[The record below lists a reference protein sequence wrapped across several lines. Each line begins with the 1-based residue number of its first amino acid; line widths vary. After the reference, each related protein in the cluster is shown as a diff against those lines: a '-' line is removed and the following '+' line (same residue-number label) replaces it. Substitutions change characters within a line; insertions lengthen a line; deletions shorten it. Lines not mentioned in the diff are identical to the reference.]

1 MLKLSNRKVHSCKSY
16 RYHIETWYW
25 FLNKKLFTIRYANL
39 LLRMYLGRYLFR
51 ETSFTKSEVCS
62 WVTNLVKSAA
72 FCGPVLRERSNTIF
86 YFAGLVVYLFSVAW
100 DVDTDVTSET
110 PPEFCCTFVIT
121 CFAGFSSAYCFIL
134 VRTLGF
140 VRKKASLWCF
150 TFPWAFLENSF
161 SASSV
166 TLYCITAYRP
176 SSPLRWSCTLV
187 IIRQNSSEEACQL

>member
-25 FLNKKLFTIRYANL
+25 FLNKKLLTIRYANL

-51 ETSFTKSEVCS
+51 KTSFTKSEVCS
-62 WVTNLVKSAA
+62 WVTNLIKSAA
-72 FCGPVLRERSNTIF
+72 FCGPVLRERMR
-86 YFAGLVVYLFSVAW
+86 FSILLAW
-100 DVDTDVTSET
+100 LYTCFLLRGMSDTDVTSET

-121 CFAGFSSAYCFIL
+121 CFAGFSLAYCFII

-161 SASSV
+161 SGSSV

-176 SSPLRWSCTLV
+176 SSSLRWSCTLV